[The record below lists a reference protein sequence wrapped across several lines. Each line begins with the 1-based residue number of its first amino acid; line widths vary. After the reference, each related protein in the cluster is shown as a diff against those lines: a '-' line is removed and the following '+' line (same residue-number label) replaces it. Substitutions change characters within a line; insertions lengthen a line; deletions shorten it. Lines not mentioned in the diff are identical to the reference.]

1 MVMAESEGPQ
11 LQRRLGVLNATSIN
25 MSNMVGIGPFIAIPL
40 ILATLGGP
48 HSYLAWLVGVLIAIS
63 DGLVVAE
70 LGAALPAS
78 GGTYVFLREGFGK
91 RKWGR
96 LFAFLFVWQI
106 LFAGPL
112 EIASGNIGLV
122 QYLKVFW
129 PSMTALQMKFTAA
142 GIGVILIVA
151 LYRKITDI
159 AKIMLGLW
167 ITMLATTGWVILT
180 GVLHFDPALAFD
192 LPPGAFDLD
201 LNWFQGLGQ
210 GTANVL
216 YLFLGY
222 YQVCYLGAEV
232 RKPGRTIPRAVVY
245 SIIGVTLID
254 VSISFGFIGLTPWRV
269 AMESNSLGADF
280 MALAWGPWAGQV
292 LAGLIV
298 VTAFASI
305 FALLLGYSRVPYAAA
320 RDGVFL
326 RWFGELHPT
335 QEFPHRSLL
344 LIGFASIVASFF
356 TLEQV
361 ILGLMAARILIQFI
375 GHTIALFLIRARRPD
390 IERPFRMWLYPLPA
404 VISLAGY
411 LYVFSSLGGW
421 FILFGIG
428 TLAAGA
434 AVYLAVARGQREW
447 PFTRGQARA
456 NRMSGAGPPRDLL

>member
-1 MVMAESEGPQ
+1 MSEQSKPT
-11 LQRRLGVLNATSIN
+11 LHRRLGVLNATTIN

-48 HSYLAWLVGVLIAIS
+48 HSYLAWLVGVLIALC

-70 LGAALPAS
+70 LGAALPAA
-78 GGTYVFLREGFGK
+78 GGTYVFLREGFGP
-91 RKWGR
+91 RTWGR
-96 LFAFLFVWQI
+96 MLAFLFIWQL

-129 PSMTALQMKFTAA
+129 PSMTDLQMKFLAA
-142 GIGVILIVA
+142 GVGVFLIFT

-167 ITMLATTGWVILT
+167 ITMIFTTGWVIVT
-180 GVLHFDPALAFD
+180 AIFKFDPSLAFQ
-192 LPPGAFDLD
+192 LPPDAFRIDA
-201 LNWFQGLGQ
+201 NFFQGLGQ

-232 RKPGRTIPRAVVY
+232 KDPGRTIPRAVVY
-245 SIIGVTLID
+245 SILGVTAID
-254 VSISFGFIGLTPWRV
+254 VALSFGFIGVVPWRE
-269 AMESNSLGADF
+269 AMKAQSIGSDF
-280 MALAWGPWAGQV
+280 MAAVYGPWAGQV

-320 RDGVFL
+320 QDGIFL

-335 QEFPHRSLL
+335 KEFPHRSLL
-344 LIGFASIVASFF
+344 LIGIGAIIASFF
-356 TLEQV
+356 TLQDV
-361 ILGLMAARILIQFI
+361 ILGLMAARIVIQFNAQVL
-375 GHTIALFLIRARRPD
+375 ALFFIRKKRPD
-390 IERPFRMWLYPLPA
+390 IERPFKVWLYPIPPL
-404 VISLAGY
+404 V
-411 LYVFSSLGGW
+411 SLGGYLFVFSTLGLR
-421 FILFGIG
+421 FILFGLG
-428 TLAAGA
+428 TLGLGVL
-434 AVYLAVARGQREW
+434 VYLAVARKQGEW
-447 PFTRGQARA
+447 PFAQA
-456 NRMSGAGPPRDLL
+456 

>member
-1 MVMAESEGPQ
+1 MSETSGPS

-40 ILATLGGP
+40 ILSTLGGP

-70 LGAALPAS
+70 LGAAMPAA
-78 GGTYVFLREGFGK
+78 GGTYVFVREGFGP
-91 RKWGR
+91 RTWGR
-96 LFAFLFVWQI
+96 LMAFLFVWQL

-129 PSMTALQMKFTAA
+129 PSMTDLQMKFMAA
-142 GIGVILIVA
+142 GIAVFLIFT

-167 ITMLATTGWVILT
+167 ITMIVTTGWVILT
-180 GVLHFDPALAFD
+180 GIINFNPDLAFS
-192 LPPGAFDLD
+192 LPADAFRFDMS
-201 LNWFQGLGQ
+201 FMQGLGQ

-232 RKPGRTIPRAVVY
+232 KEPGRTIPRAVVY
-245 SIIGVTLID
+245 SIIGVTIID
-254 VSISFGFIGLTPWRV
+254 VAISFGFIGVLPWRE
-269 AMESNSLGADF
+269 AMISESIGSEF
-280 MALAWGPWAGQV
+280 MGRAYGEWAGYV
-292 LAGLIV
+292 LAGMIV

-320 RDGVFL
+320 KDGVFL

-335 QEFPHRSLL
+335 KEFPHRSLL
-344 LIGFASIVASFF
+344 LIGVGAVIASFF
-356 TLEQV
+356 TLQEV
-361 ILGLMAARILIQFI
+361 ILALMAARIVVQFNAQV
-375 GHTIALFLIRARRPD
+375 IAVFLIRARRPD
-390 IERPFRMWLYPLPA
+390 IERPFKMWLYPLPPI
-404 VISLAGY
+404 ISLAGY
-411 LYVFSSLGGW
+411 LYVFSSLGLK
-421 FILFGIG
+421 FILFGLLTLGIG
-428 TLAAGA
+428 VLI
-434 AVYLAVARGQREW
+434 YLIVARGQRQW
-447 PFTRGQARA
+447 PFAKPTAT
-456 NRMSGAGPPRDLL
+456 